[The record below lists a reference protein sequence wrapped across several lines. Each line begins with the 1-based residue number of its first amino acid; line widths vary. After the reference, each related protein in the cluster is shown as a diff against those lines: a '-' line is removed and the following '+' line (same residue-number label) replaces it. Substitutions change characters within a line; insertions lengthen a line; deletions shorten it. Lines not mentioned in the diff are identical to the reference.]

1 MKIKQYQTA
10 YTKKNFSSTPQ
21 ARIIAREVYKKLDLN
36 VLEYAKNQGLSKS
49 AILDILQNENIPQIQ
64 DKILLQDIS
73 NKLISKLQK
82 LAEALRHNATHKE
95 LKREFKLT
103 KVTTTHL
110 YSQYEKMTRNNEIIQ
125 MYKECK
131 DKGMVAEKFN
141 VCVGTI
147 SLITRCGNAFK
158 DLLKNREQKIKEML
172 EKGISSKDIAE
183 AVGISRSMVQRT
195 ARKLGC
201 PLKRG
206 GHRVKK

>member
-1 MKIKQYQTA
+1 MKIKHYRTT
-10 YTKKNFSSTPQ
+10 YLNKNFASTPQ
-21 ARIIAREVYKKLDLN
+21 SRIIAREVYKKLDIEI
-36 VLEYAKNQGLSKS
+36 LEYAKKQGLSKS

-64 DKILLQDIS
+64 DNVLLQDIS
-73 NKLISKLQK
+73 SKLISKLQK
-82 LAEALRHNATHKE
+82 LTEALSNNASHKE

-110 YSQYEKMTRNNEIIQ
+110 YSQYKKMTRNNEIIQ

-131 DKGMVAEKFN
+131 DKEKVAEKFN

-147 SLITRCGNAFK
+147 SLITRCSRAFR
-158 DLLKNREQKIKEML
+158 DLLKNREEKIKEML

-183 AVGISRSMVQRT
+183 TVGISRSMVQRT

-201 PLKRG
+201 PLKHG